1 MTEPAPGLCS
11 PNTPVVIAIRLEKV
25 GSGAPVWALMSSVTR
40 RVPNYTLVY
49 IRGLYI
55 SLILFRFS
63 DRIFSLFGLLLW
75 CTMVCELRVYFPS
88 LIGLVYLMHWVKQ
101 DL

>member
-1 MTEPAPGLCS
+1 M
-11 PNTPVVIAIRLEKV
+11 RLRRVKSWEIGTLV
-25 GSGAPVWALMSSVTR
+25 SGMSSVTALLLIR
-40 RVPNYTLVY
+40 GVPNLALVY
-49 IRGLYI
+49 FWGLYI

-101 DL
+101 EL